1 MRNPNGYGSV
11 HKLSGNRRRPWAAR
25 VTIGYDNVTGYQ
37 IYKYVGYYATRSEAM
52 RALALYNG
60 DTTEAQKVTL
70 EEVYNEWKEEHAP
83 TVKSFKQYSS
93 AFKAYECLYRK
104 PIEKLTIRDFE
115 GAGLESGKSKIVLD
129 KSKIVLSNIYAYA
142 YRKGY
147 IDESKASL
155 PKFIK
160 FVGAQKKEAKQK
172 HRAFTHEEVNRLWEN
187 KDDETVRIILFM
199 IYSGV
204 RSEEIFNLRT
214 EDVHLSENYFEI
226 KASKTAAGLRK
237 VPIADKVRFIAEVWS
252 AQNSPYFA
260 PIRPRV
266 NTLDYFRRTIFKGKC
281 AELGLNHL
289 AHDTRYTTAT
299 FMTEA
304 GVDLRYIQLILGHAQ
319 KDVTNAV
326 YAKKISNDVLL
337 EAINKI

>member
-25 VTIGYDNVTGYQ
+25 ITIGYDNVTGYQ
-37 IYKYVGYYATRSEAM
+37 VYKYIGYYVTRSEAM

-60 DTTEAQKVTL
+60 DETESRKITL
-70 EEVYNEWKEEHAP
+70 EEVYNEWAKEHAP

-93 AFKAYECLYRK
+93 AFKAFEPLYRK
-104 PIEKLTIRDFE
+104 PLEKLTIRDYE
-115 GAGLESGKSKIVLD
+115 ETGSHSGKSRIVLD
-129 KSKIVLSNIYAYA
+129 KSRIVLSNIYAFA

-155 PKFIK
+155 PRFIK
-160 FVGAQKKEAKQK
+160 FIAVQKADTKPK
-172 HRAFTHEEVNRLWEN
+172 HRAFTREEVNRLWEN
-187 KDDETVRIILFM
+187 KDDEIVRIILFM

-204 RSEEIFNLRT
+204 RSEEIFYLKT

-226 KASKTAAGLRK
+226 KKSKTAAGIRK
-237 VPIADKVRFIAEVWS
+237 VPIASKVRFIIEEWS
-252 AQNSPYFA
+252 SQNSLYIL
-260 PIRPRV
+260 PIRSKV
-266 NTLDYFRRTIFKGKC
+266 KTLDYFRRTIFKRKC
-281 AELGLNHL
+281 ADLGMPHL
-289 AHDTRYTTAT
+289 AHDTRHTTAT

-304 GVDLRYIQLILGHAQ
+304 GVDLRYIKLILGHAQ
-319 KDVTNAV
+319 TDVTNSV
-326 YAKKISNDVLL
+326 YARKISNDVLL